1 MPRKKNVIAPEA
13 QTMDLVAQDQK
24 KQQLTAAKAF
34 ELYGFKDIQ
43 NYDLFVYQQKIGLF
57 LQLAD
62 RSIIEA
68 GKGLLVIKAQEKH
81 GVFLKTLEG
90 IGIAERTAR
99 RYMHIARRF
108 GKTANLAVLPTSKL
122 EALEELDDPTLEKL
136 DAGDDVLGLTIKG
149 IDAMPVSDVRKKAK
163 ELEAKLDSEKER
175 HKKDVKELSAEIE
188 MLRNRVAGQ
197 EPPSKEQLAGAKLDE
212 FLQPFNDEL
221 QDAIFAMNRCIDM
234 ITEVQRIEAVGYAQL
249 NDFVLKH
256 TRGIAMITEAFG
268 ELQGAINDIHID
280 RIDESE
286 KAADSTF
293 SIID

>member
-13 QTMDLVAQDQK
+13 QTMDLVAQEHKQ
-24 KQQLTAAKAF
+24 QQLTAAKAF

-43 NYDLFVYQQKIGLF
+43 DYDLFVYKQKIGLF

-68 GKGLLVIKAQEKH
+68 GKGLLVIKAQEPH
-81 GVFLKTLEG
+81 GVFTKTLES
-90 IGIAERTAR
+90 IGLAERTAR

-136 DAGDDVLGLTIKG
+136 DAGEDVLGLSIKG
-149 IDAMPVSDVRKKAK
+149 IDAMPASDVRKKAK

-188 MLRNRVAGQ
+188 TLRNRVAGQ
-197 EPPSKEQLAGAKLDE
+197 EPPTQEQLAGAKLDKY
-212 FLQPFNDEL
+212 LHPFNTQL
-221 QDAIFAMNRCIDM
+221 HDAIFAMNRCVDM
-234 ITEVQRIEAVGYAQL
+234 ITEVQRIEQIGYDQL
-249 NDFVLKH
+249 NDWVLKQSDS
-256 TRGIAMITEAFG
+256 IAMITEAFG
-268 ELQGAINDIHID
+268 ELQGSINDIHID
-280 RIDESE
+280 RIDEGESE
-286 KAADSTF
+286 GAV
-293 SIID
+293 

>member
-24 KQQLTAAKAF
+24 QQQLTAAKAF

-136 DAGDDVLGLTIKG
+136 DAGEDVLGLTIKG

-175 HKKDVKELSAEIE
+175 HKKDVKELSAEIDT
-188 MLRNRVAGQ
+188 LRNRVAGQ
-197 EPPSKEQLAGAKLDE
+197 EPPSKEKTAAVSLEPLKKKLFEHVLSVQFYLDEAVKVVVQAQKVEGATFPQLKEWAMTHYEQLAPIGEL
-212 FLQPFNDEL
+212 FDEL
-221 QDAIFAMNRCIDM
+221 DKALVNC
-234 ITEVQRIEAVGYAQL
+234 GPY
-249 NDFVLKH
+249 NP
-256 TRGIAMITEAFG
+256 
-268 ELQGAINDIHID
+268 
-280 RIDESE
+280 ES
-286 KAADSTF
+286 TGM
-293 SIID
+293 